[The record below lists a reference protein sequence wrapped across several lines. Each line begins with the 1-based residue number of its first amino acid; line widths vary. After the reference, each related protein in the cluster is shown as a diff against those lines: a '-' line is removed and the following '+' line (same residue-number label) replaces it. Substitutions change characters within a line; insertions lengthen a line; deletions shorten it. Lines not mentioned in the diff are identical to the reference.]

1 VAKEKGPQIK
11 HNGED
16 SMSRIS
22 EQKHPPLKYRLVAAL
37 ASAYL
42 HFAGFFTR
50 YIYGGN
56 KASLGLEARQR
67 CIYAFWHNQ
76 QLFLLY
82 PKRSQG
88 RICVLVSMS
97 KDGEYIARSLPKF
110 KMKAMRGS
118 TTRGGYSALRGLM
131 DIAEAGYSLAITPDG
146 PRGPIYNARSGIIY
160 LAQKTRLPIIPA
172 GVACSNKITVNSWD
186 KFQIPLPFGRCA
198 VVYGDAVWV
207 GEADDIEDARK
218 KLTDILNSATAQAQK
233 LVGHSL
239 K

>member
-1 VAKEKGPQIK
+1 MLK
-11 HNGED
+11 
-16 SMSRIS
+16 IS
-22 EQKHPPLKYRLVAAL
+22 EQKKLNLKYRIVANF
-37 ASAYL
+37 ASFYL
-42 HFAGFFTR
+42 HLTGFFTK
-50 YIYGGN
+50 YIYGGS
-56 KASLGLEARQR
+56 KASFELDARQR

-82 PKRSQG
+82 PKRKQG
-88 RICVLVSMS
+88 KICVLVSMS

-198 VVYGDAVWV
+198 IVYGDAVWV
-207 GEADDIEDARK
+207 GEADDTEAARRR
-218 KLTDILNSATAQAQK
+218 LTDILNSATAEAARIAARR
-233 LVGHSL
+233 
-239 K
+239 